1 MSVLCSINFC
11 LAEYSVSLTLTMS
24 TIEFLDGMKDVLD
37 HYISPLVKLIGII
50 GEEKFTKFIP
60 LYHMKH
66 PISLYL

>member
-50 GEEKFTKFIP
+50 GEDKFTFP
-60 LYHMKH
+60 SVRRGKH